1 MGPTSPPAPFLHD
14 HFAYSGPVSVE
25 QFPSGSGDFRDCND
39 STLHS
44 LQAYFIIKRI
54 HLMNSANADTLT
66 PVLNTTLEAADTRGA
81 PVRLHSVNPKQDLKD
96 VLTNGREYKK
106 LRTETRSE
114 A

>member
-1 MGPTSPPAPFLHD
+1 MITLYTADRFLSNNFPA
-14 HFAYSGPVSVE
+14 AQAISE
-25 QFPSGSGDFRDCND
+25 DCSD
-39 STLHS
+39 SALHS

-96 VLTNGREYKK
+96 VLTDDR
-106 LRTETRSE
+106 RM
-114 A
+114 